1 MTTFTASDLLMKA
14 PFAFAVHEMS
24 AEKEQADFCFKTVYA
39 NPGYYHLVGI
49 GNQDEPDQSCLFA
62 LESIFND
69 QQKWLDIFFR
79 TAFEGAVHEHEYFA
93 MELGSWLNV
102 HVYQLSPGSFATVF
116 TPLDMQGG
124 RTNETAQLFSINPD
138 MVCLVDFSGRF
149 IKVNPSFQKVLG
161 GTAEDLTDKTIYDYI
176 LPEDISSS
184 RNIIERLRQRE
195 TVNRFL
201 NRYSGADGRIYYFE
215 WNAIADDDYVY
226 AVARDITERFEQQEK
241 LERLSLEKDI
251 IFNSGR
257 TAMFLVEAGT
267 DGKMRYVRDNLANQ
281 RLLATIC
288 DNITGKTAVEVFGPD
303 QGMTVEKFFQQCLDE
318 VKPIEFDQTLE
329 AEGNTKYLQV
339 SLTPVFYDQDRIFI
353 VGSVVDLTQEKETQQ
368 RISFLSF
375 HDQLTGL
382 YNRHFYEEEVRRLDR
397 SRNLPLAVIQADVN
411 GLKLTND
418 AFGHT
423 VGDLLIQSAAN
434 VMRDSCRS
442 DDIVARLGG
451 DEFIVLLPKTDQA
464 GVQAIVKRMNEKISG
479 TMVESVPLSISLGWS
494 VKEDSRENIADIMK
508 KAEDYMYRRKLH
520 ESPKMRSAT
529 VNSVLTSLHRDSERE
544 KMHSA
549 NVSGYAVKL
558 ARALGLPDS
567 ELADIKMLGQL
578 HDIGKIGIPME
589 ILNKQGKLTDDEYI
603 NIRKHPEVGYRILST
618 VNDLA
623 EIADFVL
630 AHHERWDGK
639 GYPRQLSAQE
649 IPLQSRI
656 ITLADSYDA
665 MTNPHSYRKPMSHAE
680 AVEEIRRNAGKQ
692 FDPELTEIFIN
703 AVSC

>member
-1 MTTFTASDLLMKA
+1 MTTFTVTDLLMKA

-24 AEKEQADFCFKTVYA
+24 VATEQTDVSFKTVYA
-39 NPGYYHLVGI
+39 NPGYYHLVGL
-49 GNQDEPDQSCLFA
+49 GSQDEPDQECLFA
-62 LESIFND
+62 LESIFRD
-69 QQKWLDIFFR
+69 QQKWLDIFYR
-79 TAFEGAVHEHEYFA
+79 TAFEGAVHEYEYFA
-93 MELGSWLNV
+93 MELGSWLNI
-102 HVYQLSPGSFATVF
+102 HVYQLQTGSFATVF

-149 IKVNPSFQKVLG
+149 LKVNPSFQKILG
-161 GTAEDLTDKTIYDYI
+161 STADQLSDKTLFDFI
-176 LPEDISSS
+176 LPEDIDISKTM
-184 RNIIERLRQRE
+184 IEKLRQRE
-195 TVNRFL
+195 TINRFL
-201 NRYSGADGRIYYFE
+201 NRFLGSDGRTYYLE
-215 WNAIADDDYVY
+215 WNAISDDEYVY

-257 TAMFLVEAGT
+257 TAMFLVEAGA

-281 RLLATIC
+281 RLLAPIC
-288 DNITGKTAVEVFGPD
+288 DNITGKTASEVFGLEK
-303 QGMTVEKFFQQCLDE
+303 GLTVEKFFHRCLEE

-329 AEGNTKYLQV
+329 ADGSTKYLQV

-434 VMRDSCRS
+434 VMRYSCRS

-451 DEFIVLLPKTDQA
+451 DEFIVLLPKTDQE
-464 GVQAIVKRMNEKISG
+464 GVEAIIKRMNEKISG
-479 TMVESVPLSISLGWS
+479 TMVKSVPLSISLGWS

-529 VNSVLTSLHRDSERE
+529 VNSVLATLHDESNRE

-549 NVSGYAVKL
+549 NVSSYAVKL

-567 ELADIKMLGQL
+567 ELSDIKMLGQL
-578 HDIGKIGIPME
+578 HDIGKIGIPLE
-589 ILNKQGKLTDDEYI
+589 ILNKESKLTEDEYI
-603 NIRKHPEVGYRILST
+603 SIRKHPEVGYRILST

-623 EIADFVL
+623 EIAD
-630 AHHERWDGK
+630 
-639 GYPRQLSAQE
+639 
-649 IPLQSRI
+649 
-656 ITLADSYDA
+656 
-665 MTNPHSYRKPMSHAE
+665 
-680 AVEEIRRNAGKQ
+680 
-692 FDPELTEIFIN
+692 
-703 AVSC
+703 